1 MTTDVITPKI
11 KNKNS
16 RQLTRSFRIMRA
28 FLLIKF
34 AHLYSQ
40 RCLHQSLMRSKNDY
54 HTAENISNMINDIFG
69 GQTSP
74 QDFICDKNEIADKCI
89 NLTEDM
95 KSYEGVLKTLN
106 IDPQDVYAFCADV
119 EYNNSV
125 PLFRCYGQLAMY
137 VVRYIEDYDLGMI
150 TKDEALENIK
160 HLKGFEFAP
169 KNLSMVTRKIVV
181 QMEDAFGFVFLRRI
195 VRKFKKEYKGKKF
208 KVTIKSNVPL

>member
-1 MTTDVITPKI
+1 MEVITPKI
-11 KNKNS
+11 KNS
-16 RQLTRSFRIMRA
+16 RQTKRSLRIMKA

-40 RCLHQSLMRSKNDY
+40 RCLHQSLMKSKNDY
-54 HTAENISNMINDIFG
+54 HTAENVSNMINDIFG
-69 GQTSP
+69 GKTSP
-74 QDFICDKNEIADKCI
+74 KDFIYDKNEQADKCI
-89 NLTEDM
+89 NLTKEM

-125 PLFRCYGQLAMY
+125 RLFRCYGQLAMY
-137 VVRYIEDYDLGMI
+137 VIGHIMNYDLGMI
-150 TKDEALENIK
+150 TKDEALKKIQ
-160 HLKGFEFAP
+160 HLKDFEFAP
-169 KNLSMVTRKIVV
+169 KNLSVVTRKIVV
-181 QMEDAFGFVFLRRI
+181 QVEEAFGLVFLRRI

>member
-34 AHLYSQ
+34 AYLYSQ
-40 RCLHQSLMRSKNDY
+40 RCLYQSLMKLKNDY

-89 NLTEDM
+89 NLTEEM

-137 VVRYIEDYDLGMI
+137 VIGHIMNYDLGMI
-150 TKDEALENIK
+150 TKDEALKKIQ
-160 HLKGFEFAP
+160 HLKDFEFAP
-169 KNLSMVTRKIVV
+169 KNLSVVTRKIVV
-181 QMEDAFGFVFLRRI
+181 QVESAFGFVFLRRI

>member
-1 MTTDVITPKI
+1 MEVITPKI
-11 KNKNS
+11 KNS
-16 RQLTRSFRIMRA
+16 RQTKRSLRIMKT
-28 FLLIKF
+28 FLLIKY

-40 RCLHQSLMRSKNDY
+40 RCLHQSLMKSKNDY
-54 HTAENISNMINDIFG
+54 HTAENVSNMINDIFG

-74 QDFICDKNEIADKCI
+74 QDFICDKNEQADKCI
-89 NLTEDM
+89 NLTEEM
-95 KSYEGVLKTLN
+95 KSYEGLLKTLN

-137 VVRYIEDYDLGMI
+137 VIGHIMNYDLGMI
-150 TKDEALENIK
+150 TKDEALKKIQ
-160 HLKGFEFAP
+160 HLKDFEFAP
-169 KNLSMVTRKIVV
+169 KNLSVVTRKIVIQV
-181 QMEDAFGFVFLRRI
+181 EEAFGLVFLRRI

>member
-1 MTTDVITPKI
+1 MTTNVITPKI
-11 KNKNS
+11 KNS
-16 RQLTRSFRIMRA
+16 RQTKRSLRIMKT
-28 FLLIKF
+28 FLLIKY

-40 RCLHQSLMRSKNDY
+40 RCLHQSLMKSKNDY
-54 HTAENISNMINDIFG
+54 HTAENVSNMINDIFG
-69 GQTSP
+69 GQTTP
-74 QDFICDKNEIADKCI
+74 QDFICDKNEQADKCI
-89 NLTEDM
+89 NLTKEM

-137 VVRYIEDYDLGMI
+137 VIGHIMNYDLGMI
-150 TKDEALENIK
+150 TKDEALKKIQ
-160 HLKGFEFAP
+160 HLKDFEFAP
-169 KNLSMVTRKIVV
+169 KNLSVVTRKIVIQV
-181 QMEDAFGFVFLRRI
+181 EEAFGLVFLRRI

>member
-1 MTTDVITPKI
+1 MTTNVITPKI

-16 RQLTRSFRIMRA
+16 RQLKRSLRIMKA
-28 FLLIKF
+28 FLLIKY

-40 RCLHQSLMRSKNDY
+40 RCLHQSLMKSKNDY
-54 HTAENISNMINDIFG
+54 HTAENLSNMINDIFG

-89 NLTEDM
+89 NLTEEM

-106 IDPQDVYAFCADV
+106 IDPKDVYAFCADV

-137 VVRYIEDYDLGMI
+137 VIGHIMNYDLGMI
-150 TKDEALENIK
+150 TKDEALKKIQ
-160 HLKGFEFAP
+160 HLKDFELAP
-169 KNLSMVTRKIVV
+169 KNLSMVTRKIVIQV
-181 QMEDAFGFVFLRRI
+181 EEVFGFVFLRRI
-195 VRKFKKEYKGKKF
+195 VRKFKKRVQGQK
-208 KVTIKSNVPL
+208 N

>member
-1 MTTDVITPKI
+1 MTTNVITPKI

-16 RQLTRSFRIMRA
+16 RQLKRSLRIMKA

-40 RCLHQSLMRSKNDY
+40 RCLHQSLMKSKNDY
-54 HTAENISNMINDIFG
+54 HTAENVSNMINDIFG

-74 QDFICDKNEIADKCI
+74 QDFICDKNEQADKCI
-89 NLTEDM
+89 NLTEEM

-137 VVRYIEDYDLGMI
+137 LVEYVVDYNLGM
-150 TKDEALENIK
+150 TSKEVFLRNIQHVK
-160 HLKGFEFAP
+160 NFELAP
-169 KNLSMVTRKIVV
+169 KNLYMITRKIVS
-181 QMEDAFGFVFLRRI
+181 QIEIVFEEVASKREERRN
-195 VRKFKKEYKGKKF
+195 
-208 KVTIKSNVPL
+208 KSKNNE

>member
-1 MTTDVITPKI
+1 MTTNIITPKI

-16 RQLTRSFRIMRA
+16 RQLTRSFRIMKA

-40 RCLHQSLMRSKNDY
+40 RCLHQSLMKSKNDY
-54 HTAENISNMINDIFG
+54 HTAENVSNMINDIFG
-69 GQTSP
+69 GKTSP

-89 NLTEDM
+89 NLTEEM

-160 HLKGFEFAP
+160 YLKGFEFAP
-169 KNLSMVTRKIVV
+169 KNLSMVTRKIVIQV
-181 QMEDAFGFVFLRRI
+181 ESAFGFVFLRRI

>member
-1 MTTDVITPKI
+1 MTTNVITPKI

-40 RCLHQSLMRSKNDY
+40 RCLHQSLMKSKNDY

-89 NLTEDM
+89 NLTEEM
-95 KSYEGVLKTLN
+95 KSYEWVLKTLN

-125 PLFRCYGQLAMY
+125 PLFRCYGQLSMY
-137 VVRYIEDYDLGMI
+137 VVRIEDYDLGMI

-160 HLKGFEFAP
+160 YLKGFEFAP
-169 KNLSMVTRKIVV
+169 KNLSVVTRKIVV
-181 QMEDAFGFVFLRRI
+181 QVEDAFGFVFLRRI

>member
-1 MTTDVITPKI
+1 MTTNVITPKI

-16 RQLTRSFRIMRA
+16 RQLKRSLRIMKA
-28 FLLIKF
+28 FLLIKY

-40 RCLHQSLMRSKNDY
+40 RCLHQSLMKSKNDY
-54 HTAENISNMINDIFG
+54 HTAENVSNMINDIFG

-74 QDFICDKNEIADKCI
+74 QDFICDKSEQADKCI
-89 NLTEDM
+89 NLTKEM
-95 KSYEGVLKTLN
+95 KSYEGLLKTLN
-106 IDPQDVYAFCADV
+106 IDPQDGYAFCADV

-137 VVRYIEDYDLGMI
+137 VIGHIMNYDLGMI
-150 TKDEALENIK
+150 TKDESLKKIQ
-160 HLKGFEFAP
+160 HLNDFEFAP

-181 QMEDAFGFVFLRRI
+181 QVEEAFGLVFLRRI
-195 VRKFKKEYKGKKF
+195 VRKFKKEYKDKKF

>member
-1 MTTDVITPKI
+1 MTTNVITPKI
-11 KNKNS
+11 KNS
-16 RQLTRSFRIMRA
+16 RQTKRSLRIMKA

-40 RCLHQSLMRSKNDY
+40 RCLHQSLMKSKNDY
-54 HTAENISNMINDIFG
+54 HTAENVSNMINDIFG

-74 QDFICDKNEIADKCI
+74 KDFICDKNEQADKCI
-89 NLTEDM
+89 NLTKEM

-137 VVRYIEDYDLGMI
+137 VIGHIMNYDLGMI
-150 TKDEALENIK
+150 TKDEALKKIQ
-160 HLKGFEFAP
+160 HLKDFEFAP
-169 KNLSMVTRKIVV
+169 KNLSMVTRKIVLQV
-181 QMEDAFGFVFLRRI
+181 EEAFGLVFLRRI
-195 VRKFKKEYKGKKF
+195 VRKFKKEYSGKKF

>member
-1 MTTDVITPKI
+1 MTTNVITPKI
-11 KNKNS
+11 KNS
-16 RQLTRSFRIMRA
+16 RQTKRSLRIMKT
-28 FLLIKF
+28 FLLIKY

-40 RCLHQSLMRSKNDY
+40 RCLHQSLMKSKNDY
-54 HTAENISNMINDIFG
+54 HTAENVSNMINDIFG
-69 GQTSP
+69 GQTTP
-74 QDFICDKNEIADKCI
+74 QDFICDKNEQADKCI
-89 NLTEDM
+89 NLTEEM

-137 VVRYIEDYDLGMI
+137 VIGHIMNYDLGMI
-150 TKDEALENIK
+150 TKDEALKKIQ
-160 HLKGFEFAP
+160 HLKDFEFAP
-169 KNLSMVTRKIVV
+169 KNLSVVTRKIVIQV
-181 QMEDAFGFVFLRRI
+181 EEAFGLVFLRRI

>member
-1 MTTDVITPKI
+1 MTTNVTTPKI

-16 RQLTRSFRIMRA
+16 RQLKRSLRIMKA

-40 RCLHQSLMRSKNDY
+40 RCLHQSLMKSKNDY
-54 HTAENISNMINDIFG
+54 HTAENVSNMINDIFG
-69 GQTSP
+69 GQTTP
-74 QDFICDKNEIADKCI
+74 QDFICDKNEQADKCI
-89 NLTEDM
+89 NLTEEM
-95 KSYEGVLKTLN
+95 KSYEGLLKTLN
-106 IDPQDVYAFCADV
+106 IDHKDVYAFCADV

-137 VVRYIEDYDLGMI
+137 VIGHIMNYDLGMI
-150 TKDEALENIK
+150 TKDEALKKIQ
-160 HLKGFEFAP
+160 HLKDFEFAP
-169 KNLSMVTRKIVV
+169 KNLSVVTRKIVIQV
-181 QMEDAFGFVFLRRI
+181 EESFGLVFLRRI

>member
-1 MTTDVITPKI
+1 MTTNVITPKI
-11 KNKNS
+11 KNS
-16 RQLTRSFRIMRA
+16 RQTKRSLRIMKA

-40 RCLHQSLMRSKNDY
+40 RCLHQSLMKSKNDY
-54 HTAENISNMINDIFG
+54 HTAENVSNMINDIFG
-69 GQTSP
+69 GQTTP
-74 QDFICDKNEIADKCI
+74 KDFICDKNEQADKCI
-89 NLTEDM
+89 SLTEEM

-137 VVRYIEDYDLGMI
+137 VIGHIMNYDLGII
-150 TKDEALENIK
+150 TKDEALKKIQ
-160 HLKGFEFAP
+160 HLKDFDFAP
-169 KNLSMVTRKIVV
+169 KNLSVVTRKIVV
-181 QMEDAFGFVFLRRI
+181 QVEEAFGLVFLRRI
-195 VRKFKKEYKGKKF
+195 VRKFKKEYRDKKF

>member
-1 MTTDVITPKI
+1 
-11 KNKNS
+11 
-16 RQLTRSFRIMRA
+16 MRA

-40 RCLHQSLMRSKNDY
+40 RCLHQSLMKSKNDY
-54 HTAENISNMINDIFG
+54 HTAENVSNMINDIFG
-69 GQTSP
+69 GKTSP

-89 NLTEDM
+89 NLTEEM

-125 PLFRCYGQLAMY
+125 PLFRCYGQIAMY

-169 KNLSMVTRKIVV
+169 KNLSMVTRKIVIQV
-181 QMEDAFGFVFLRRI
+181 ESAFGFVFLKRNIRQS
-195 VRKFKKEYKGKKF
+195 KKEYKGKK
-208 KVTIKSNVPL
+208 IKWIIKIT

>member
-1 MTTDVITPKI
+1 MTTNVITPKI

-16 RQLTRSFRIMRA
+16 RQLKRSLHIMKA
-28 FLLIKF
+28 FLLIKY

-40 RCLHQSLMRSKNDY
+40 RRLHQSLMKSKNDY
-54 HTAENISNMINDIFG
+54 HTAENVSNMINDIFG
-69 GQTSP
+69 GQTTP
-74 QDFICDKNEIADKCI
+74 KDFICDKNEQADKCI
-89 NLTEDM
+89 NLTEEM
-95 KSYEGVLKTLN
+95 KSYEGVIKTLN

-137 VVRYIEDYDLGMI
+137 VIGHIMNYDLGMI
-150 TKDEALENIK
+150 TKDEALKKIQ
-160 HLKGFEFAP
+160 HLKDFEFAP

-181 QMEDAFGFVFLRRI
+181 QVEESFGLVFLRRI

>member
-40 RCLHQSLMRSKNDY
+40 RCLYQSLMKSKNDY

-89 NLTEDM
+89 NLTEEM
-95 KSYEGVLKTLN
+95 KSYEEVLKTLA

-125 PLFRCYGQLAMY
+125 PSFRCYGQIAMY
-137 VVRYIEDYDLGMI
+137 VMRCIENYDLGAI
-150 TKDEALENIK
+150 NKETAVKGINALKD
-160 HLKGFEFAP
+160 FELAP
-169 KNLSMVTRKIVV
+169 KNLSMVTRKIVIQV
-181 QMEDAFGFVFLRRI
+181 EKAFGLVSLRRI
-195 VRKFKKEYKGKKF
+195 MRRCKKEYKDKKI
-208 KVTIKSNVPL
+208 KWTIKIT

>member
-1 MTTDVITPKI
+1 MTTNVITPKI
-11 KNKNS
+11 KNS
-16 RQLTRSFRIMRA
+16 RQTKRSLRIMKA

-40 RCLHQSLMRSKNDY
+40 RCLHQSLMKSKNDY
-54 HTAENISNMINDIFG
+54 HTAENVSNMINDIFG

-74 QDFICDKNEIADKCI
+74 KDFICDKNEQADKCI
-89 NLTEDM
+89 NLTKEM

-137 VVRYIEDYDLGMI
+137 VIGHILNYDLGMI
-150 TKDEALENIK
+150 TKDEALKKIQ
-160 HLKGFEFAP
+160 HLKDFEFAP
-169 KNLSMVTRKIVV
+169 KNLSVVTRKIVIQV
-181 QMEDAFGFVFLRRI
+181 EEAFGLVFLRRI

>member
-1 MTTDVITPKI
+1 MTTNVITPKI

-16 RQLTRSFRIMRA
+16 RQLKRSLRIMKA
-28 FLLIKF
+28 FLLIKY

-40 RCLHQSLMRSKNDY
+40 RCLHQSLMKSKNDY
-54 HTAENISNMINDIFG
+54 HTAENVSNMINDIFG

-74 QDFICDKNEIADKCI
+74 QDFICDKNEQADKCI
-89 NLTEDM
+89 NLTEEM

-106 IDPQDVYAFCADV
+106 IDPKDVYAFCADV

-137 VVRYIEDYDLGMI
+137 VIGHIMNYDLGMI
-150 TKDEALENIK
+150 TKDEALKKIQ
-160 HLKGFEFAP
+160 HLKDFELAP

-181 QMEDAFGFVFLRRI
+181 QVEEAFGFVFLKRI
-195 VRKFKKEYKGKKF
+195 IRLCKKEYKGKKI
-208 KVTIKSNVPL
+208 KWTIKSNVPL

>member
-1 MTTDVITPKI
+1 MTTDVTPKI

-16 RQLTRSFRIMRA
+16 KQLTRSFRIMRA

-40 RCLHQSLMRSKNDY
+40 RCLYQSLMKSKNDY
-54 HTAENISNMINDIFG
+54 RTAENISNMINDIFG

-89 NLTEDM
+89 NLTEEM
-95 KSYEGVLKTLN
+95 RSYEEVLKTLA

-125 PLFRCYGQLAMY
+125 PSFRCYGQIAMY
-137 VVRYIEDYDLGMI
+137 VMRCIENYDLGAINKETAVKGMNAL
-150 TKDEALENIK
+150 KD
-160 HLKGFEFAP
+160 FELAP
-169 KNLSMVTRKIVV
+169 KNLSMVTRKIVIQV
-181 QMEDAFGFVFLRRI
+181 EKAFGLVSLRRI
-195 VRKFKKEYKGKKF
+195 IRRCKKEYKDKKIQW
-208 KVTIKSNVPL
+208 TIKIT